1 MQLGAARRSSAPIDV
16 YLVVENRLL
25 REALVRLF
33 LKQTDIKVVGQN
45 AASETSAKQAI
56 ACGADIILLD
66 SFGSASQLRILGEL
80 AKSQSD
86 VRVILFGMEE
96 DPGCF
101 MKAVRLGV
109 CGYLLKD
116 ASSTE
121 IVSAVRSAIQGDA
134 VCPPRLCMALF
145 SQVALEFRQ
154 KSGMA
159 DDEACLKAGLT
170 FRQRQLV
177 SLVAKGM
184 SNKEIASNLNLSEYT
199 VKNHIY
205 RIMKQLEAESRQ
217 EAVDLIRAGG
227 QLAVAQ
233 WSSDSD

>member
-1 MQLGAARRSSAPIDV
+1 MQLGAVRKAVAPIDV
-16 YLVVENRLL
+16 YLVIENRLL

-66 SFGSASQLRILGEL
+66 SLGSASQLHILSEL
-80 AKSQSD
+80 AKTQSD
-86 VRVILFGMEE
+86 IRAILFGMEE
-96 DPGCF
+96 DPKCF
-101 MKAVRLGV
+101 LKAVRLGV

-116 ASSTE
+116 ASSVE
-121 IVSAVRSAIQGDA
+121 VLSAVRSVMQGDA
-134 VCPPRLCMALF
+134 VCPPKLCMALF
-145 SQVALEFRQ
+145 SQVSLEFRE

-159 DDEACLKAGLT
+159 DNEASVKAGLT

-184 SNKEIASNLNLSEYT
+184 SNKEIASNLNLSEFT

-205 RIMKQLEAESRQ
+205 RIMKRLEAESRQ
-217 EAVDLIRAGG
+217 EAVDLIRDGG
-227 QLAVAQ
+227 YLADVR
-233 WSSDSD
+233 WSI

>member
-1 MQLGAARRSSAPIDV
+1 MQLGAVRKAVAPIDV

-66 SFGSASQLRILGEL
+66 SLGSASQLHILSEL

-86 VRVILFGMEE
+86 IRTILFGMEE
-96 DPGCF
+96 DPKCF
-101 MKAVRLGV
+101 LKAVRLGV

-116 ASSTE
+116 ASSVE
-121 IVSAVRSAIQGDA
+121 VVSAVRSVMQGDA
-134 VCPPRLCMALF
+134 VCPPKLCMALF
-145 SQVALEFRQ
+145 SQVSLEFRE

-159 DDEACLKAGLT
+159 DNEACVKAGLT

-184 SNKEIASNLNLSEYT
+184 SNKEIASNLNLSEFT

-217 EAVDLIRAGG
+217 EAVDLIRDGG
-227 QLAVAQ
+227 YLADVR
-233 WSSDSD
+233 WSI